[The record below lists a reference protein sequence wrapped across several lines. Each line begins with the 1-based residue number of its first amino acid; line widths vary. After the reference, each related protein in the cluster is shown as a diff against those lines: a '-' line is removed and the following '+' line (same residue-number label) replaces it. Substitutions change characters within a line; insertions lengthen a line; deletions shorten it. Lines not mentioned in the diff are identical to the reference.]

1 MKSIAVFCGANAGN
15 NPVYAEAATKLGQL
29 MAAQSIRLV
38 FGGGKVGL
46 MGTIADAILAKGGE
60 AVGVIPQSLI
70 DREVAHTGLTEQHVV
85 KTMHERKALMAS
97 KSDAF
102 IAMPGGFGT
111 LDEIN
116 EIITWNQLGI
126 IKKPVAFYNVN
137 GYFDKF
143 MDFITDSVK
152 EGFIKQEYVN
162 NLIVESDAEVLLQK
176 LTKYADAVSE
186 DWVDSE
192 RI

>member
-15 NPVYAEAATKLGQL
+15 NPAYAAAATKLGQL

-60 AVGVIPQSLI
+60 AIGVIPQSLI

-137 GYFDKF
+137 GFYNKF
-143 MDFITDSVK
+143 LEFISDSVR
-152 EGFIKQEYVN
+152 EGLVKQEFVN
-162 NLIVESDAEVLLQK
+162 KLIVESDAEMLLQK
-176 LTKYADAVSE
+176 LTTYADAESE

>member
-1 MKSIAVFCGANAGN
+1 MKSIAVFCGANSGN
-15 NPVYAEAATKLGQL
+15 NPVYAEAATQLGHL
-29 MAAQSIRLV
+29 MAAQSIGLV

-46 MGTIADAILAKGGE
+46 MGTIADAVLAKGGQ
-60 AVGVIPQSLI
+60 AVGVIPQSLV
-70 DREVAHTGLTEQHVV
+70 DREQAHTGLTEQHIV
-85 KTMHERKALMAS
+85 KTMHERKALMAA

-102 IAMPGGFGT
+102 VAMPGGFGT

-126 IKKPVAFYNVN
+126 IQKPVAFFNVN
-137 GYFDKF
+137 GYYDKF
-143 MDFITDSVK
+143 MAFLADCVQ
-152 EGFIKQEYVN
+152 EGLIKPEYMKD
-162 NLIVESDAEVLLQK
+162 LIVESAPEVLLQK
-176 LTKYADAVSE
+176 LTRYADTVSE

>member
-1 MKSIAVFCGANAGN
+1 MKSIAVFCGANSGTNA
-15 NPVYAEAATKLGQL
+15 VHVEAATKLGHL
-29 MAAQSIRLV
+29 MAAQSLRLV

-85 KTMHERKALMAS
+85 KTMHERKALMAA

-111 LDEIN
+111 LDEVN

-137 GYFDKF
+137 GYYDKF
-143 MDFITDSVK
+143 LDFIADSVQ

-176 LTKYADAVSE
+176 LTKYAAAVSE

>member
-1 MKSIAVFCGANAGN
+1 MKSIAVFCGANSGN
-15 NPVYAEAATKLGQL
+15 NPVYAEAATQLGHL
-29 MAAQSIRLV
+29 MAAKSIGLV

-46 MGTIADAILAKGGE
+46 MGTIADSVLAKGGQ
-60 AVGVIPQSLI
+60 AVGVIPQSLV
-70 DREVAHTGLTEQHVV
+70 DREQAHTGLTEQHIV

-102 IAMPGGFGT
+102 VAMPGGFGT

-126 IKKPVAFYNVN
+126 IQKPVAFFNVN
-137 GYFDKF
+137 GYYDKF
-143 MDFITDSVK
+143 MAFLADCVQ
-152 EGFIKQEYVN
+152 EGLIKPEYMK
-162 NLIVESDAEVLLQK
+162 NLIVESEPEVLLQK
-176 LTKYADAVSE
+176 LTRYADTVSE

>member
-1 MKSIAVFCGANAGN
+1 MKSIAVFCGANSGN
-15 NPVYAEAATKLGQL
+15 NPVYAEAATQLGHL
-29 MAAQSIRLV
+29 MAAQSIGLV

-46 MGTIADAILAKGGE
+46 MGTIADAVLAKGGQ
-60 AVGVIPQSLI
+60 AVGVIPQSLV
-70 DREVAHTGLTEQHVV
+70 DREQAHTGLTEQHIV

-102 IAMPGGFGT
+102 VAMPGGFGT

-126 IKKPVAFYNVN
+126 IQKPVAFFNVN
-137 GYFDKF
+137 GYYDKF
-143 MDFITDSVK
+143 MAFLADCVQ
-152 EGFIKQEYVN
+152 EGLIKPEYMK
-162 NLIVESDAEVLLQK
+162 NLIVESEPEVLLQK
-176 LTKYADAVSE
+176 LTRYADTVSE

>member
-15 NPVYAEAATKLGQL
+15 NPAYAAAATKLGQL

-60 AVGVIPQSLI
+60 AIGVIPQSLI

-116 EIITWNQLGI
+116 EIITWNQLAI

-137 GYFDKF
+137 GFYNKF
-143 MDFITDSVK
+143 LEFISDSVR
-152 EGFIKQEYVN
+152 EGLVKQEFVN
-162 NLIVESDAEVLLQK
+162 KLIVESDAEMLLQK
-176 LTKYADAVSE
+176 LTTYADAESE